1 MKHKETGQEK
11 RVVLKRGKQGI
22 FRVIFGRTG
31 VVAFLLLAQFLFV
44 FSVFQRL
51 EQYVPYFW
59 VGNVLLGVGIVIHLI
74 NKDENPTVKLTWVIL
89 VMALPVF
96 GLFLYLFIQGEA
108 GHRIRNHQVAQIL
121 LESREYVPDCS
132 QLLEKI

>member
-59 VGNVLLGVGIVIHLI
+59 VGNVLLGEGIVIHLI
-74 NKDENPTVKLTWVIL
+74 HSCFLLGQRVSGPLSPGPREPPCISSSFISLRTGP
-89 VMALPVF
+89 AL
-96 GLFLYLFIQGEA
+96 
-108 GHRIRNHQVAQIL
+108 
-121 LESREYVPDCS
+121 SR
-132 QLLEKI
+132 